1 MVLKS
6 NMANPTALKL
16 LIFGGNGV
24 LGTAIANKFKA
35 EGYEVTFGVRKV
47 TNSADQ
53 FQLPLTDE
61 PVPELLKGQLFD
73 SVVFAQG
80 ANNNDSVINY
90 SSDDLNRLFE
100 ANVTFISQTTK
111 ALILHN
117 LVKHKG
123 KMVILSSFWE
133 QVTRQEKM
141 SYTITKAA
149 VGGLVRSMAVD
160 LGNAKGIL
168 VNGLLPGVVDSPMA
182 RGLLKPEQI
191 ENVQGQ
197 TPGKKMVTPSDV
209 ANATYLLGCEDNT
222 AISGQSLF
230 VDYGF
235 AFARIL

>member
-1 MVLKS
+1 M
-6 NMANPTALKL
+6 PKL
-16 LIFGGNGV
+16 LIFGGTGV
-24 LGTAIANKFKA
+24 LGQTIANKFQA
-35 EGYEVTFGVRKV
+35 NGYQVVYGVRTV
-47 TNSADQ
+47 SNPANQ
-53 FQLPLTDE
+53 FQLPLTDG
-61 PVPELLKGQLFD
+61 PVPELLKGELFD
-73 SVVFAQG
+73 TVIFAQG
-80 ANNNDSVINY
+80 ANNNDSIINH
-90 SSDDLNRLFE
+90 SLDDLNRLFE
-100 ANVTFISQTTK
+100 ANVSFISTTTK

-117 LVKHKG
+117 LIKHKA

-133 QVTRQEKM
+133 QITRQEKM

-191 ENVQGQ
+191 ENVQWQ
-197 TPGKKMVTPSDV
+197 TPGHKMIIPTDV
-209 ANATYLLGCEDNT
+209 ANAAYLLGCEDNT

-235 AFARIL
+235 TVSRSL